1 MITSKVVFVLAAI
14 LIIATLLFL
23 VILLTKKSPARLD
36 VERYRIDWLKI
47 EQKLKKDDVSSY
59 HLCVLNGDKLVDR
72 ALKERGIKGA
82 TMGERMKNNKDAWTS
97 RNAIWEAHKLRNR
110 IAHESDVSVSYDD
123 ARRALMGFK
132 QALKDLGAI

>member
-1 MITSKVVFVLAAI
+1 MLTSKVVFVLAAI
-14 LIIATLLFL
+14 LIVAALLFL
-23 VILLTKKSPARLD
+23 VILLTKKSPVRLD

-72 ALKERGIKGA
+72 ALKELGIKGA
-82 TMGERMKNNKDAWTS
+82 TMGERMKNNKDSWTS
-97 RNAIWEAHKLRNR
+97 RNNIWEAHKLRNR
-110 IAHESDVSVSYDD
+110 IAHESDVSVGYDE